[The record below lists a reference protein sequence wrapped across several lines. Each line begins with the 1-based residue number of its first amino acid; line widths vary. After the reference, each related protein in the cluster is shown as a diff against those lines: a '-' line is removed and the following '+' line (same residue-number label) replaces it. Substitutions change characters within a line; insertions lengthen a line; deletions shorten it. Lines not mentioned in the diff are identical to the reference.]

1 MENEAVKLEIF
12 TDEICKTKT
21 IYQQNKVIIKW
32 LSKIISMIEDGTI
45 SQISITQNEQGDI
58 IIITKDNQGGN

>member
-1 MENEAVKLEIF
+1 MNNEDVKVEVF
-12 TDEICKTKT
+12 TDEIEKTCT

-32 LSKIISMIEDGTI
+32 LTKIIGMIEDGTI